1 MSSGPSR
8 IVTDSTSIGQALERA
23 AELEADKPQ
32 AAADLYA
39 ELLERDPACVAASNG
54 LERLGDPRR
63 FSAWMRVDCTIDP
76 RDDLLGFIA
85 RGPHGQNPIRA
96 YLADGWRTLSEL
108 MLLLEQLDRPLLRFD
123 SVLEFA
129 CGYGRFTRHLARALP
144 GRVAAADIL
153 PGSVEFVGRQ
163 FGVEAFPSSFE
174 PDQIRFPR
182 RYGLVF
188 VLSLFTHLPVE
199 DWGRWL
205 KVLAS
210 AVAPGGL
217 LIFTVHSESLAAAHG
232 VRFDDSGVHFVP
244 SSESPSLDPARYGT
258 TFTTRA
264 VVEHEL
270 QQALGQA
277 PLDYAADSFWVGQD
291 AVVVAV
297 PGR

>member
-1 MSSGPSR
+1 MAGSE
-8 IVTDSTSIGQALERA
+8 SIGEELQRAAALEA
-23 AELEADKPQ
+23 IEPL

-39 ELLERDPACVAASNG
+39 VLLQREPACVEASNA

-63 FSAWMRVDCTIDP
+63 FGAWMRVNCTIHP

-85 RGPHGQNPIRA
+85 RGAHGQNPIRA

-108 MLLLEQLDRPLLRFD
+108 MLLLERLDRPLLAFA

-129 CGYGRFTRHLARALP
+129 CGYGRFTRHLAHAMP

-163 FGVEAFPSSFE
+163 FGVEAFPSDFE
-174 PDQIRFPR
+174 PEQIRFPQ
-182 RYGLVF
+182 RYELVF

-205 KVLAS
+205 KVLAA
-210 AVAPGGL
+210 AVAPGGML
-217 LIFTVHSESLAAAHG
+217 VFSVHSEALAAAQG
-232 VRFDDSGVHFVP
+232 VRFDDRGVHFVP

-264 VVEHEL
+264 VVEREL
-270 QQALGQA
+270 HKAIGKR
-277 PLDYAADSFWVGQD
+277 PLHYADDAFWVGQD
-291 AVVVAV
+291 AVVVV
-297 PGR
+297 PDGA

>member
-1 MSSGPSR
+1 MSHDPGRS
-8 IVTDSTSIGQALERA
+8 VADSTSIGQILERA
-23 AELEADKPQ
+23 TRLEADQPQ

-39 ELLERDPACVAASNG
+39 ELLQREPACVAASNG

-63 FSAWMRVDCTIDP
+63 FGAWMRVNCSIDP

-108 MLLLEQLDRPLLRFD
+108 MLLLERLDRPLLGFD

-129 CGYGRFTRHLARALP
+129 CGYGRFTRHLAHALP

-153 PGSVEFVGRQ
+153 PGSAEFVGRQ
-163 FGVEAFPSSFE
+163 FGVEAFSSSLE
-174 PDQIRFPR
+174 PERIRFPR
-182 RYGLVF
+182 RYRLVF

-205 KVLAS
+205 KVLAG

-217 LIFTVHSESLAAAHG
+217 LIFTVHSESLAAAQG

-244 SSESPSLDPARYGT
+244 SSESPTLDPAHYGT

-264 VVEHEL
+264 VVEREL
-270 QQALGQA
+270 SSALGQG

-291 AVVVAV
+291 AVVVAPKV
-297 PGR
+297 D